1 MSRPHSECFDPECFD
16 ADSLEHWVGASVL
29 VLRREPGEEEDEE
42 EDEGN
47 GKEEDDDDHDDG
59 DENEDGYSE

>member
-29 VLRREPGEEEDEE
+29 VLRQEPGEEEDEE
-42 EDEGN
+42 EDEDEGN
-47 GKEEDDDDHDDG
+47 GKEEDDDDDD
-59 DENEDGYSE
+59 DEYEDGYSE

>member
-29 VLRREPGEEEDEE
+29 VLRQEPGEEEDEE
-42 EDEGN
+42 EGEGN